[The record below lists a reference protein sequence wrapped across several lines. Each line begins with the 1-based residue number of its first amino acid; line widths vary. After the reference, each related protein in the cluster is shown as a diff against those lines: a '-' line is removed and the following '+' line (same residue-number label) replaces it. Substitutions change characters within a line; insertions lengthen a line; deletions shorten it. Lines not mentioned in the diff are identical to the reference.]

1 MKSRRPPIAGFL
13 LFHLRGLLAGKKPNG
28 KRMLKQAMDF
38 TRNLA
43 KRRKDV
49 LVYVGLHTGR
59 SFRPLFHRYRVCYG
73 FEANPELFAE
83 LQEEYRSCPNV
94 RLFNLAAA
102 DRDGEIEFNITSNDG
117 GASSSIGR
125 LDENFNDEIRIVKTI
140 RVPCVNLCRF
150 LEQQGVDYIDDYIS
164 DIQGMDLEVLKTLE
178 PLIRRG
184 RIGSISCEVT
194 KDKYRNCYSDLPDNH
209 EAAFNRLLSANYTL
223 AAKGWGILKDGQFNE
238 VPEHWWEMDCK
249 WNLKRRPPATRR

>member
-1 MKSRRPPIAGFL
+1 MKSRRTPIAGFL
-13 LFHLRGLLAGKKPNG
+13 LFHLRGLLAGKRPSG

-43 KRRKDV
+43 KRKKGV

-73 FEANPELFAE
+73 FEANPELFGE
-83 LQEEYRSCPNV
+83 LQKEFRSCPNV
-94 RLFNLAAA
+94 RLFNVAAA
-102 DRDGEIEFNITSNDG
+102 GHDGKIEFNITDNDC

-125 LDENFNDEIRIVKTI
+125 LDGNFIDAIHIVKTI

-178 PLIRRG
+178 PFIRSG
-184 RIGSISCEVT
+184 KIGSISCEVT
-194 KDKYRNCYSDLPDNH
+194 KDKYRNCYGDLPNNH
-209 EAAFNRLLSANYTL
+209 EAAFNRLLSGNYTL
-223 AAKGWGILKDGQFNE
+223 VAKGWGILKDGQFNE
-238 VPEHWWEMDCK
+238 VPESWWEMDCK
-249 WNLKRRPPATRR
+249 WSLKVKSAARR